1 MKRAL
6 ILIIALSALTFGGGF
21 WLDNRQQSTAMQYL
35 NGLYGV
41 RQLIQN
47 GEMMDA
53 LSEQAYLHALW
64 QHDAHWLNALA
75 DHHHTRDVESFM
87 RHLATALQEQ
97 NRAQALWA
105 MDDLIDA
112 FEEISQRNMAA
123 WENIM

>member
-6 ILIIALSALTFGGGF
+6 ILIIILSVLTFGGGW
-21 WLDNRQQSTAMQYL
+21 WLDYRQQSTAMKYM
-35 NGLYGV
+35 NGLYSI

-47 GEMMDA
+47 GEMENA
-53 LSEQAYLHALW
+53 LNEQAYLHALW

-75 DHHHTRDVESFM
+75 DHHHTRDVEASM
-87 RHLATALQEQ
+87 RHLATALQEK

-105 MDDLIDA
+105 MDELIDT
-112 FEEISQRNMAA
+112 FEEFSQRNMAV